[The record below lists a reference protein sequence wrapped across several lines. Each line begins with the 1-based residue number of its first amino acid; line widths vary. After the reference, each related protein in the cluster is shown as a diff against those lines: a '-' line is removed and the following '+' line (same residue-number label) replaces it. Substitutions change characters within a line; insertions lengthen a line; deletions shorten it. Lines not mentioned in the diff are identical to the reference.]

1 MPLYVG
7 IDIGKFFHV
16 ACFLDDGGNQIE
28 LLKFRNSYQG
38 FTELE
43 KLIKASST
51 LDDGLIL
58 GMEAT
63 GHYWFPLYEFLRDKG
78 YQVKVFNPLKVNR
91 FRDFYIQPVK
101 TDIKDAFVFASRYGK
116 VKPTSLAPVE
126 IQRLQRL
133 VRHRRYLCDRLTQVK
148 NKIRCILDEV
158 FPEYQSVFSN
168 LFGKG
173 SKALLKIAP
182 TPEKI
187 LALPALEWA
196 FYLERHSKRLGWER
210 AFEKAK
216 LIHRCAKLSIGSK
229 IVAEPLAECI
239 KDLLFELEYLEDRI
253 RFFTEEIEDALSLTP
268 RAILTTI
275 PGIGVVTV
283 AEIISG
289 IGDINEFK
297 SAG

>member
-1 MPLYVG
+1 
-7 IDIGKFFHV
+7 
-16 ACFLDDGGNQIE
+16 
-28 LLKFRNSYQG
+28 
-38 FTELE
+38 
-43 KLIKASST
+43 
-51 LDDGLIL
+51 
-58 GMEAT
+58 
-63 GHYWFPLYEFLRDKG
+63 
-78 YQVKVFNPLKVNR
+78 VFNPLKVNR